1 MTITSWELYCMLKLD
16 EIKVLSGTASLF
28 SIIACIAIII
38 ITFFTYIDSDSEDST
53 KMRKYLS
60 KVFVVMLPICLFT
73 TALNTLAPSTKQMA
87 AIKVIPAIVNSK
99 LSKKDFPEDLNKIYT
114 MAKECME
121 EQLRTKRI
129 K

>member
-1 MTITSWELYCMLKLD
+1 MTITPWEIYCILKLD
-16 EIKVLSGTASLF
+16 DIKVLSGTTSFFSL
-28 SIIACIAIII
+28 IACIVIII
-38 ITFFTYIDSDSEDST
+38 ITFFTYIDSDEDST

-60 KVFVVMLPICLFT
+60 KVFVVLLPICLFT

-121 EQLRTKRI
+121 EQLRIKRI